1 MAAGFTI
8 DMAHFDAFREFMND
22 KALAA
27 FDGAEPVRELRYDSA
42 IAAGHCTLDLINW
55 LDLAAPT
62 AGFAEPRFRLNAV
75 RLAGVMPWVR
85 IKPICVCVLKMPRA
99 VCLRWRSCCRHRPRQ
114 AISDAAD
121 GRPVIFSGRS
131 AVTALMA
138 VRRQL
143 HLIDVAPAH
152 IPE

>member
-62 AGFAEPRFRLNAV
+62 AV
-75 RLAGVMPWVR
+75 
-85 IKPICVCVLKMPRA
+85 VLPSPVSGSMLFVWRA
-99 VCLRWRSCCRHRPRQ
+99 S
-114 AISDAAD
+114 
-121 GRPVIFSGRS
+121 
-131 AVTALMA
+131 
-138 VRRQL
+138 
-143 HLIDVAPAH
+143 
-152 IPE
+152 